1 MKRSAKNPLHR
12 RVQIAGSAGAE
23 TTLDLLGTAHDVVTE
38 VVRGVLE
45 RGDGLVLAAGKEPR
59 RDGATDGRE
68 ALVFDWTALEAA
80 HAFIQS
86 GRATSKAV
94 DQPPILIVTSE
105 KAETEIPVSRKPL
118 WQDLLRSGA
127 MGVHYIQAGSRA
139 AALIRERQ
147 ARLGDVLL
155 ILGGG
160 AGVEHLADLY
170 GNARRS
176 VIPLD
181 LPLGASRSD
190 GLGGASRIAQLA
202 RAEPERFIQFRPEF
216 RAQAGTLLARLGT
229 NGGSAP
235 ADEIAANVL
244 TMLAAVERPNVFYVR
259 LLNPARADFANVET
273 FFREVVDPVV
283 ADLGYERIEMGTN
296 ASRRGFMN
304 VEIFESLH
312 YAAAVVVD
320 VTGLRAN
327 CFIELGY
334 ALGREHRT
342 IVSAQDGT
350 VLPFDEQAIPTHFWS
365 VSGSLDEQR
374 EKLQTFWAK
383 NIDRDPLV

>member
-1 MKRSAKNPLHR
+1 MKRTAQNPLHQ
-12 RVQIAGSAGAE
+12 RVQIAGSASAD
-23 TTLDLLGTAHDVVTE
+23 TSPDLLGTAHDVVAE

-45 RGDGLVLAAGKEPR
+45 QGGGLVLAAGKEPR
-59 RDGATDGRE
+59 RKGATDGRG

-80 HAFIQS
+80 HATIGS
-86 GRATSKAV
+86 GRTTWRAAG
-94 DQPPILIVTSE
+94 QPLILIVTSE
-105 KAETEIPVSRKPL
+105 KAEADIPAERRTL

-127 MGVHYIQAGSRA
+127 IGLHYIQAGSRA
-139 AALIRERQ
+139 AALIRERE
-147 ARLGDVLL
+147 ARLSDVLV

-160 AGVEHLADLY
+160 SGVEHLADLY

-181 LPLGASRSD
+181 LPLGASRRD
-190 GLGGASRIAQLA
+190 GLGGAGRIAQLA
-202 RAEPERFIQFRPEF
+202 RAEPERFIQLRPEF

-229 NGGSAP
+229 SGGSAP
-235 ADEIAANVL
+235 AGEIAANVL
-244 TMLAAVERPNVFYVR
+244 AMLAAVERPNVFYVR
-259 LLNPARADFANVET
+259 LLNAAHADCPNVET
-273 FFREVVDPVV
+273 FFRQVVDPVV
-283 ADLGYERIEMGTN
+283 AELGYERIEMGTD
-296 ASRRGFMN
+296 ASKRGFMN

-320 VTGLRAN
+320 VTGLREN

-350 VLPFDEQAIPTHFWS
+350 ILPFDEQAIPTHFWN
-365 VSGSLDEQR
+365 VGGSLDEQR
-374 EKLQTFWAK
+374 EKLRTFWAK